1 MNGPKSA
8 RRQWVS
14 ALVGNWVGIFG
25 LVLAVCSLFAALFLI
40 AIDFFHGFRTPYM
53 GILIYLIVPSFVW
66 IGLIFAGVGAW
77 LELRRRKKLTEA
89 EARVEASGGRRT
101 RQLAAALA
109 CALLFLMLTS
119 LGSYR
124 AFQVTESPGFCGAL
138 CHPVM
143 QPEYTTYK
151 ISPHAR
157 VPCTEC
163 HIGPGASWF
172 VRSKISGLYQVYA
185 TVTNKFPRPLPVPV
199 QNLRPARETCEQ
211 CHWPEQ
217 FFGWVELRRQFFLPD
232 KQNTPWNIRL
242 LVHVGGANPNKGPV
256 GGIHWHM
263 IVSNRMEYIATDE
276 SRQTIPWVRVTNLKT
291 GASTVYQSKDN
302 PLTPQQKTLP
312 VRVLDCID
320 CHNRPTHIFDSP
332 YSALDLSM
340 WLGRIDP
347 SLPFIKKKAAEA
359 LVKAAGAVSQ
369 ARGIELI
376 AQNLSKEYS
385 DYQDQPKI
393 GQAIS
398 DTQRIFRENFFPEMK
413 TDWKVRPNHI
423 GHYIWPGCF
432 RCHDGSHVDE
442 TGRAISNACNSCH
455 IITSQGSQPKTETV
469 SLQGLKFDHPG
480 GEIPSEI
487 LCSECHTGAP

>member
-1 MNGPKSA
+1 MNGHKAPRPKL
-8 RRQWVS
+8 VS

-25 LVLAVCSLFAALFLI
+25 LVVAMCSLFAALCLI
-40 AIDFFHGFRTPYM
+40 AIDFFTGFRQPYM
-53 GILIYLIVPSFVW
+53 GILIFLIVPSFIW
-66 IGLIFAGVGAW
+66 IGLIFAGVGLW
-77 LELRRRKKLTEA
+77 LELRRRKKLTAA

-101 RQLAAALA
+101 RHLVAALA
-109 CALLFLMLTS
+109 CAFLFVMLTS

-124 AFQVTESPGFCGAL
+124 AFEVTESPGFCGAL
-138 CHPVM
+138 CHTVM
-143 QPEYTTYK
+143 KPEYTTYK
-151 ISPHAR
+151 ISPHSR
-157 VPCTEC
+157 VRCTEC

-185 TVTNKFPRPLPVPV
+185 TVTDIYPRPIPVPV
-199 QNLRPARETCEQ
+199 QNLRPAQETCEQ
-211 CHWPEQ
+211 CHWPAK

-242 LVHVGGANPNKGPV
+242 LVYVGGADATKGPV
-256 GGIHWHM
+256 EGIHWHM
-263 IVSNRMEYIATDE
+263 NVGNRMEYIATDE
-276 SRQTIPWVRVTNLKT
+276 SRQTIPWVRVTNRKT
-291 GASTVYQSKDN
+291 GAVKVYQSQNN
-302 PLTPQQKTLP
+302 PLTPQQKNLP
-312 VRVLDCID
+312 VRVLDCVD

-332 YSALDLSM
+332 YRGLDLSM

-347 SLPFIKKKAAEA
+347 SIPYVKKKAAEA
-359 LVKAAGAVSQ
+359 LVKAAGTVSQ
-369 ARGIELI
+369 AGGIALI
-376 AQNLSKEYS
+376 AQELSKEFS

-398 DTQRIFRENFFPEMK
+398 ETQRIFQDNFFPEMK
-413 TDWKVRPNHI
+413 TDWKVRPNNI

-442 TGRAISNACNSCH
+442 TGRAISNACNTCH
-455 IITSQGSQPKTETV
+455 IITSQGRQPKPETV

-480 GEIPSEI
+480 GEIPPEI